1 MSYPRSMTGFGRGDN
16 EVGNHTWSVEIKS
29 VNHRYCDIKIKMP
42 RQLFALED
50 RIKKEISQ
58 SFSRGH
64 VDVIITSS
72 GTMDTGRQIEV
83 DHVLASQYKECLVE
97 LSSHLDLA
105 CDPTALLKL
114 ISNYPQVIRPVD
126 NDTDADTL
134 WQQLQPAIAQACT
147 NSMAMR
153 VQEGANLKK
162 DLIERIASFTATV
175 ESIKAKTP
183 ELLAQRTSNLEEKIT
198 KRLKSIDI
206 DPARLAQEVVILADK
221 ADVTEE
227 VVRLDS
233 HISQF
238 QSFLDSDEATG
249 RRLDFLLQEFLREI
263 NTLASK
269 ISTSSVAHQ
278 TVELKNEMEKM
289 REQVQ
294 NLE

>member
-16 EVGNHTWSVEIKS
+16 EVDNHTWSVEIKS
-29 VNHRYCDIKIKMP
+29 VNHRFCDIKIKMP

-72 GTMDTGRQIEV
+72 GTMEAGRHLEV
-83 DHVLASQYKECLVE
+83 DHNLASQYKKCLVE
-97 LSSHLDLA
+97 LSDHLDLA
-105 CDPTALLKL
+105 CEPTALLKL
-114 ISNYPQVIRPVD
+114 ISTYPQVIRAID
-126 NDTDADTL
+126 EDADTDTL
-134 WQQLQPAIAQACT
+134 WSQLQPAIDQACA
-147 NSMAMR
+147 SSLVMR
-153 VQEGANLKK
+153 VQEGAHLKK
-162 DLIERIASFTATV
+162 DMLERLASFAATV
-175 ESIKAKTP
+175 EAIKEKTP
-183 ELLAQRTSNLEEKIT
+183 ELLALRTSNLEEKLT
-198 KRLKSIDI
+198 KRLDSIDL

-238 QSFLDSDEATG
+238 RSFLDADEATG

>member
-16 EVGNHTWSVEIKS
+16 EAANHTWSVEIKS
-29 VNHRYCDIKIKMP
+29 VNHRFCDIKIKIP

-72 GTMDTGRQIEV
+72 GTMEAGRHLEV
-83 DHVLASQYKECLVE
+83 DYNLAGQYKKCLDE
-97 LSSHLDLA
+97 LSAHLDLA
-105 CDPTALLKL
+105 CEPTALLKL
-114 ISNYPQVIRPVD
+114 ISNYPQVIRAIEA
-126 NDTDADTL
+126 DADIDTL
-134 WQQLQPAIAQACT
+134 WDQLQPAIAQACA
-147 NSMAMR
+147 NSLAMR
-153 VQEGANLKK
+153 VQEGAHLKQ
-162 DLIERIASFTATV
+162 DMLERLNSFAATV
-175 ESIKAKTP
+175 EAIKEKTP
-183 ELLAQRTSNLEEKIT
+183 ELLALRTSNLEEKLT
-198 KRLKSIDI
+198 KRLESVDL

-238 QSFLDSDEATG
+238 RSFLELDEATG

>member
-16 EVGNHTWSVEIKS
+16 EIDNHTWSVEIKS
-29 VNHRYCDIKIKMP
+29 VNHRFCDIKIKMP

-72 GTMDTGRQIEV
+72 GTMAAGSHLEV
-83 DHVLASQYKECLVE
+83 DHSLASQYKDCLVE
-97 LSSHLDLA
+97 LGTHLDLT
-105 CDPTALLKL
+105 CDPTTILKL
-114 ISNYPQVIRPVD
+114 VSTYPQVIRTVD
-126 NDTDADTL
+126 SEADAETL
-134 WQQLQPAIAQACT
+134 WQQLQPAIDQACT
-147 NSMAMR
+147 SSLAMR
-153 VQEGANLKK
+153 VQEGTNLKE
-162 DLIERIASFTATV
+162 DLLQRLDSFAATV
-175 ESIKAKTP
+175 EAIKDKTP
-183 ELLAQRTSNLEEKIT
+183 ELLALRTTNLEEKLA
-198 KRLKSIDI
+198 KRLEGIDI

-238 QSFLDSDEATG
+238 RTFLDSEEATG

>member
-1 MSYPRSMTGFGRGDN
+1 MSFPRSMTGFGRGDN
-16 EVGNHTWSVEIKS
+16 EVDNHTWSVEVKS
-29 VNHRYCDIKIKMP
+29 VNHRFCDIKAKIP

-50 RIKKEISQ
+50 RIKKEISK

-72 GTMDTGRQIEV
+72 GTMETGKQLEV
-83 DHVLASQYKECLVE
+83 DHNLASQYKDCLVE
-97 LSSHLDLA
+97 LGDHLDLE
-105 CDPTALLKL
+105 CNPTALLKL
-114 ISNYPQVIRPVD
+114 VSLYPQVIRTIE
-126 NDTDADTL
+126 NDTDIETL
-134 WQQLQPAIAQACT
+134 WQQLKPAIDQACA
-147 NSMAMR
+147 SSLEMR
-153 VQEGANLKK
+153 VQEGNHLKK
-162 DLIERIASFTATV
+162 DLLERLDIFAATV
-175 ESIKAKTP
+175 EDIKSKTP
-183 ELLAQRTSNLEEKIT
+183 ELLALRTANLEEKLA
-198 KRLKSIDI
+198 KRLEGVDI

-238 QSFLDSDEATG
+238 QSFLDADEATG

>member
-16 EVGNHTWSVEIKS
+16 KVDNHTWSVEIKS
-29 VNHRYCDIKIKMP
+29 VNHRFCDIKIKMP
-42 RQLFALED
+42 RQLYALED
-50 RIKKEISQ
+50 RIKKWVSA

-64 VDVIITSS
+64 AEVIITSS
-72 GTMDTGRQIEV
+72 GSMESARHLEV
-83 DHVLASQYKECLVE
+83 DRNLADQYRNCLVE
-97 LSSHLDLA
+97 LSDHLNLT
-105 CDPTALLKL
+105 CDPAILLKL
-114 ISNYPQVIRPVD
+114 VSTYPQVIRTLD
-126 NDTDADTL
+126 DEADAELL
-134 WQQLQPAIAQACT
+134 WNQLQPALEQACASSLT
-147 NSMAMR
+147 MR
-153 VQEGANLKK
+153 VQEGSNLKQ
-162 DLIERIASFTATV
+162 DLLARLDNFTATV
-175 ESIKAKTP
+175 AAIQEKSP
-183 ELLAQRTSNLEEKIT
+183 ELLALRTSSLEEKLK
-198 KRLKSIDI
+198 KRLEGIDI

-227 VVRLDS
+227 VVRLNS

-238 QSFLDSDEATG
+238 RAFLEADEPTG

-269 ISTSSVAHQ
+269 ISTSTVAHQ

>member
-1 MSYPRSMTGFGRGDN
+1 MTGFGRGDN
-16 EVGNHTWSVEIKS
+16 EVANHTWSVEIKS
-29 VNHRYCDIKIKMP
+29 VNHRFFDIKIKMP

-50 RIKKEISQ
+50 KIKKEISQ

-72 GTMDTGRQIEV
+72 GAMEAGSHLEV
-83 DHVLASQYKECLVE
+83 DHNLASQYKKCLVE
-97 LSSHLDLA
+97 LSDHLDLA
-105 CDPTALLKL
+105 CEPTALFKL
-114 ISNYPQVIRPVD
+114 ISSYPQVIRTID
-126 NDTDADTL
+126 DEADADTL
-134 WQQLQPAIAQACT
+134 WQQLQPAIAQSCA
-147 NSMAMR
+147 SSLAMR
-153 VQEGANLKK
+153 VQEGSNLKK
-162 DLIERIASFTATV
+162 DMLERLDIFAATV
-175 ESIKAKTP
+175 AAIKEKTP
-183 ELLAQRTSNLEEKIT
+183 ELLALRTSSLEEKLT
-198 KRLKSIDI
+198 KRLDGVDI

-227 VVRLDS
+227 IVRLAS

-238 QSFLDSDEATG
+238 RAFLDADEATG